1 MEGTFKMALNFS
13 EDYPNKPPVVRF
25 VSPMFHPNIYADG
38 SICLDILQNQWKPVY
53 DVAPILISVQC
64 VSYYY
69 LLLQGEFSVSSKQFR
84 LHRSF
89 EQSCFGLPTNCLPR
103 YNEATNMTDVYLD
116 LVERVDLFDRYPAAI
131 IRDSIHNGHLLPSML
146 GTCKYYLYYYK
157 ESTKYSEVFPSTF
170 LTTQHD
176 WEKNKNS
183 ATNLCIKLKLIVV
196 GRWLCMDFQTSHT
209 RSTTISEQVQ
219 SPGNSFTSNRKDET
233 DLFAEPVQPVVKS
246 FPSNSR
252 SHFESVVT
260 ELVDLIEPHDH
271 LNFIFF
277 SKCDGSWRVD
287 YRVVVCVFKACGI
300 PLRFAEVELS
310 LVAFNPQLEV
320 FYALFDNQV
329 SGP

>member
-1 MEGTFKMALNFS
+1 MTSAITGKGHYEGLGWLCKQISF
-13 EDYPNKPPVVRF
+13 
-25 VSPMFHPNIYADG
+25 IYAITGEGKYDG
-38 SICLDILQNQWKPVY
+38 M
-53 DVAPILISVQC
+53 PIGYTSQLTNKELIDFV
-64 VSYYY
+64 V
-69 LLLQGEFSVSSKQFR
+69 LLTYGK
-84 LHRSF
+84 
-89 EQSCFGLPTNCLPR
+89 
-103 YNEATNMTDVYLD
+103 DVYLD

-252 SHFESVVT
+252 SHFEDPHAHTFLDHNSMHQSCESCVVAAAT
-260 ELVDLIEPHDH
+260 VEIPAS
-271 LNFIFF
+271 IR
-277 SKCDGSWRVD
+277 RVPKNLLD
-287 YRVVVCVFKACGI
+287 RVSQ
-300 PLRFAEVELS
+300 LR
-310 LVAFNPQLEV
+310 
-320 FYALFDNQV
+320 
-329 SGP
+329 